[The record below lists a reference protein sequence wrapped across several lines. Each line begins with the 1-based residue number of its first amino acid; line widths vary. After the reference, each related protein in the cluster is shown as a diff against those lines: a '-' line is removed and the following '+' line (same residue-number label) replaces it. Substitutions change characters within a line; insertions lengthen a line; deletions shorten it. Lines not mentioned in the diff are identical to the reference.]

1 MGKLET
7 LAEYGYHK
15 DPFGTVSME
24 TADSVRIRRVI
35 SMAVESR
42 AMVSIVAERGSGK
55 TSALKLALDE
65 MDVRVV
71 RLFTPDKERVLVG
84 DIERALVV
92 ELSQENVARS
102 REIRAR
108 QLKRILGEAS
118 RQRQV
123 VLILEEA
130 HRIHGQTLR
139 SLKTMREMEWMG
151 VYPLF
156 TVVMVGQYDP
166 MRKRGVDEVRLR
178 TDTVHMKGM
187 TASEIRGYISATVG
201 KFFEE
206 DAIEALSRIGGR
218 NFLELQERLVTLM
231 ERALCIG
238 QKKVTA
244 MEVFE
249 VYGGGLKEV
258 MKRVNVGLPE
268 LEKETGLSKSTL
280 SLITNDKQGTLT
292 DEKASDVRQ
301 AVAEV
306 LRKRMATTPAPPN
319 QGGES
324 AEGKG
329 LRAVS

>member
-15 DPFGTVSME
+15 DPFRMVSME
-24 TADSVRIRRVI
+24 TADSVRVRRVVN
-35 SMAVESR
+35 MAVDSR
-42 AMVSIVAERGSGK
+42 AMVSIVADRGSGK
-55 TSALKLALDE
+55 TSALHLSLKD
-65 MDVRVV
+65 MDVTAV
-71 RLFTPDKERVLVG
+71 RLLTSDKERVLVA
-84 DIERALVV
+84 DIERALIL
-92 ELSQENVARS
+92 ELSQENVSRS

-108 QLKRILGEAS
+108 QLKRIMGEAS
-118 RQRQV
+118 RQRPI

-130 HRIHGQTLR
+130 HRMHGQTLR

-151 VYPLF
+151 VSPLF

-178 TDTVHMKGM
+178 TDTVHMKGL
-187 TASEIRGYISATVG
+187 TSGEIRDYAAATVG
-201 KFFEE
+201 KCFDD
-206 DAIEALSRIGGR
+206 DAIEAAARLGGGR
-218 NFLELQERLVTLM
+218 NFLDLQEMLIALM

-306 LRKRMATTPAPPN
+306 LRRRMAGAKS
-319 QGGES
+319 QES
-324 AEGKG
+324 EEKG
-329 LRAVS
+329 LRAIS